1 MLSEALSVKQRIS
14 RRGAMM
20 KKFNQ
25 ELHTELKEAED
36 ELNRLERRVSAIVCT
51 TVPIAIVTYTLLF

>member
-1 MLSEALSVKQRIS
+1 
-14 RRGAMM
+14 MM